1 MLNRQALIFLFVGS
15 CTVMVDYAS
24 YSSLSNA
31 GININISKGLGFLIG
46 TLFAYYAN
54 KKITFNYTGPE
65 RFFRFIS
72 VYSIS
77 LVLNIGVNLISL
89 ALLPQSGLSTNLAFT
104 IATVASAIFNFL
116 GMKYF
121 AFK

>member
-15 CTVMVDYAS
+15 CTVIVDYAS
-24 YSSLSNA
+24 YSILSKI
-31 GININISKGLGFLIG
+31 GINLNISKGLGFLIG

-54 KKITFNYTGPE
+54 KKITFTYTGPE

-89 ALLPQSGLSTNLAFT
+89 ALLPQSVLSTNVAFT

>member
-15 CTVMVDYAS
+15 CTVIVDYAS
-24 YSSLSNA
+24 YSSLSDV
-31 GININISKGLGFLIG
+31 GIDINISKGLGFLIG

-54 KKITFNYTGPE
+54 KKFTFNYSGPE
-65 RFFRFIS
+65 RFFRFTS

-77 LVLNIGVNLISL
+77 LILNIGVNLISL
-89 ALLPQSGLSTNLAFT
+89 ALLPQTGLSTNLAFT

>member
-1 MLNRQALIFLFVGS
+1 
-15 CTVMVDYAS
+15 MVDYAS
-24 YSSLSNA
+24 YSSLSNI
-31 GININISKGLGFLIG
+31 GININICKGLGFLIG
-46 TLFAYYAN
+46 TFFAYYAN

-77 LVLNIGVNLISL
+77 LVLNIGVNSISL
-89 ALLPQSGLSTNLAFT
+89 VLLPQTNLSTNVAFT
-104 IATVASAIFNFL
+104 LATAASAMFNFL